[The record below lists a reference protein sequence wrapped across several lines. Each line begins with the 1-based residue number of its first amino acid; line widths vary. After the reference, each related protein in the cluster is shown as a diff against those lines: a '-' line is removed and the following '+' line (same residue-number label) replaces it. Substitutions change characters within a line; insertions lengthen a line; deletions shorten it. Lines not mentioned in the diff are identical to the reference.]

1 MMASSE
7 VLRRVLVGDDGINV
21 SFLKMVYDYTNGE
34 LVEVTH
40 GVDFGNAEEGRASRA
55 IVSHD
60 QVVSPEYPVPIKS
73 NGDEASTIVGLRGRS
88 NQHELTELKANFGPP
103 PPITTKR
110 IHHSLIIRLVVSNYF
125 AK

>member
-40 GVDFGNAEEGRASRA
+40 GVDFGNAEEVFIYGRNS
-55 IVSHD
+55 I
-60 QVVSPEYPVPIKS
+60 
-73 NGDEASTIVGLRGRS
+73 N
-88 NQHELTELKANFGPP
+88 
-103 PPITTKR
+103 
-110 IHHSLIIRLVVSNYF
+110 
-125 AK
+125 

>member
-1 MMASSE
+1 MN

-21 SFLKMVYDYTNGE
+21 SFLKM
-34 LVEVTH
+34 
-40 GVDFGNAEEGRASRA
+40 GRASRA

-103 PPITTKR
+103 PPITTKPHFLFSCAAETGLTCGN
-110 IHHSLIIRLVVSNYF
+110 I
-125 AK
+125 